1 MDAVK
6 KRLDQALS
14 AICITLFAF
23 LVLLVTW
30 QVITRFI
37 LNNPS
42 VVSEE
47 LAKYC
52 FVWLVMFG
60 SAIVFGEKGH
70 MAVEVVKDK
79 FPQGLK
85 AVNEIVIEALNMVFA
100 LFVLLIGG
108 FIAAELA
115 WTQMNASL
123 QIPIGYL
130 YAVMPVSGLCI
141 LFYCT
146 YNIYQTVQT
155 RKKVKTE

>member
-1 MDAVK
+1 
-6 KRLDQALS
+6 
-14 AICITLFAF
+14 
-23 LVLLVTW
+23 
-30 QVITRFI
+30 
-37 LNNPS
+37 
-42 VVSEE
+42 
-47 LAKYC
+47 
-52 FVWLVMFG
+52 
-60 SAIVFGEKGH
+60 

-155 RKKVKTE
+155 RKKG